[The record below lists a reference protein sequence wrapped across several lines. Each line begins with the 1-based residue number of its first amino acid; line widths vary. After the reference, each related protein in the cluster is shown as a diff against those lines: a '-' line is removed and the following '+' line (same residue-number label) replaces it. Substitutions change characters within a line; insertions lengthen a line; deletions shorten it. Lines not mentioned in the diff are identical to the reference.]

1 MSIAQNPAST
11 RGKLDFSAEINM
23 HGSTAHADPA
33 PVIVPPLRC
42 SSETEYG
49 CYDYQLWLPVIE
61 VSA

>member
-1 MSIAQNPAST
+1 MKRFLFAVAVTVAILAWA
-11 RGKLDFSAEINM
+11 
-23 HGSTAHADPA
+23 TAHADPA